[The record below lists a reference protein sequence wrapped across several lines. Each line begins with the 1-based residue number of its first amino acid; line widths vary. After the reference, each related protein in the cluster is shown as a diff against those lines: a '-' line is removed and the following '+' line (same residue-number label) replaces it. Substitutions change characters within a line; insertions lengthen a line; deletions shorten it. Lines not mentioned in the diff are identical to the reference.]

1 MSSRQNPLHVSSC
14 YCCGYRFLGGL
25 SFSRFCGNQ
34 HIRYPKSI
42 PKQARKWIDELF
54 CWFQV
59 FRQHFMFLSC
69 SFHFASFFLHV
80 PFICMHIPFIL
91 HSFRV
96 FCILLSCSFH
106 LYSVPFIFL
115 SYFFP
120 FHSNVHW
127 YSFSF
132 HSNVHSCPF
141 IFLSFAC
148 MFLSF
153 CIHVLLFPFQS
164 YENGSMAWPGDR
176 VQQMVIAKLSLRLS
190 LNNPSNIWHCS
201 NEICHKNDR
210 VRERERNR
218 ERERE
223 GERERERERAKK

>member
-69 SFHFASFFLHV
+69 SFHFSSFFLHV

-127 YSFSF
+127 YSFPF

-141 IFLSFAC
+141 NLPFICMHVPFILHSCPFISFPKLWKWLYGLARGP
-148 MFLSF
+148 SAT
-153 CIHVLLFPFQS
+153 
-164 YENGSMAWPGDR
+164 NGYR
-176 VQQMVIAKLSLRLS
+176 
-190 LNNPSNIWHCS
+190 
-201 NEICHKNDR
+201 
-210 VRERERNR
+210 
-218 ERERE
+218 
-223 GERERERERAKK
+223 